1 MSGLFFFPSRQGVPA
16 IIPPLL
22 SFTAGFVDSFTVL
35 ALFGLFVAQ
44 VTGSFVLTAVA
55 IVTNEQ
61 GALTKVFAIPVF
73 LLAGVTITVAAV
85 MLERRGRA
93 PLPWVLGLECMAL
106 TGFLLMV
113 LIGAPLSDPGAFSVA
128 AAGLLGLFAMGT
140 QSATVRLLMKGVAS
154 TNVMT
159 TNTTQIAIDAA
170 ELWLAWRARRRAPAD
185 AALAAACEAAR
196 ARFGALLSIMLGFLV
211 GTVVGTLAYMA
222 TGVWALLLPLA
233 VTYGVFAWASGRAA
247 PTAIE

>member
-1 MSGLFFFPSRQGVPA
+1 MSELFLPSRQRVPG

-22 SFTAGFVDSFTVL
+22 SFTAGFIDSFTVL

-61 GALTKVFAIPVF
+61 GALTKVLAVPVF
-73 LLAGVTITVAAV
+73 LLAGVTTTVVAV

-113 LIGAPLSDPGAFSVA
+113 LVGAPLSDPGAFSVA

-140 QSATVRLLMKGVAS
+140 QSATVRLLMKSVAS

-170 ELWLAWRARRRAPAD
+170 ELWLCLAGPAPRTSGCRARRGLRCGARPFRGASSD
-185 AALAAACEAAR
+185 HAGFLGRDGGRHLGLHGDRRVGSLAAARGHLWSFRVGER
-196 ARFGALLSIMLGFLV
+196 AR
-211 GTVVGTLAYMA
+211 
-222 TGVWALLLPLA
+222 GVTEL
-233 VTYGVFAWASGRAA
+233 
-247 PTAIE
+247 E

>member
-1 MSGLFFFPSRQGVPA
+1 MSELFLPSRQRVPA
-16 IIPPLL
+16 IVPPLL
-22 SFTAGFVDSFTVL
+22 SFTAGFIDSFTVL

-44 VTGSFVLTAVA
+44 VTGSFVLTSVA

-61 GALTKVFAIPVF
+61 GALTKVFAVPVF
-73 LLAGVTITVAAV
+73 LLAGVTTTVVAV

-93 PLPWVLGLECMAL
+93 PLPWVLGLECMVL
-106 TGFLLMV
+106 TGFLLVV
-113 LIGAPLSDPGAFSVA
+113 LVGAPLSDPGAFSVA

-140 QSATVRLLMKGVAS
+140 QSATVRLLMKSVDS

-185 AALAAACEAAR
+185 AAFTAACDAAR
-196 ARFGALLSIMLGFLV
+196 ARFGALLPILLGFLV

-233 VTYGVFAWASGRAA
+233 VTYGVFAWASARAA
-247 PTAIE
+247 SPELE

>member
-1 MSGLFFFPSRQGVPA
+1 MSELFFFPSRQGVPA

-22 SFTAGFVDSFTVL
+22 SFTAGFIDSFTVL

-55 IVTNEQ
+55 IVTNEH
-61 GALTKVFAIPVF
+61 GALTKVLAVPVF
-73 LLAGVTITVAAV
+73 LLAGVSTTVAAV

-140 QSATVRLLMKGVAS
+140 QSATVRLLMKSVAS

-159 TNTTQIAIDAA
+159 TNTTLIAIDAA

-185 AALAAACEAAR
+185 AALAAACEAA
-196 ARFGALLSIMLGFLV
+196 LLPIMLGFLV
-211 GTVVGTLAYMA
+211 GTVVGALAYMA

-233 VTYGVFAWASGRAA
+233 VTYGVFVWASGRAA
-247 PTAIE
+247 STAIE

>member
-1 MSGLFFFPSRQGVPA
+1 MSELSLPSRQRVPA

-22 SFTAGFVDSFTVL
+22 SFTAGFIDSFTVL

-44 VTGSFVLTAVA
+44 VTGSFALTAVA

-61 GALTKVFAIPVF
+61 GALTKGLAVPVF
-73 LLAGVTITVAAV
+73 LLAGVTTTVVAV

-106 TGFLLMV
+106 TGFLLVV
-113 LIGAPLSDPGAFSVA
+113 LVGAPLSDPGAFSVA

-140 QSATVRLLMKGVAS
+140 QSATVRLLMKSVDS

-159 TNTTQIAIDAA
+159 TNTTLIAIDAA

-185 AALAAACEAAR
+185 AALAAAFEAAR
-196 ARFGALLSIMLGFLV
+196 ARFGALPILLGFLV
-211 GTVVGTLAYMA
+211 GTVVGALAYMA

-233 VTYGVFAWASGRAA
+233 VTYGVFAWASGRA
-247 PTAIE
+247 ESQS